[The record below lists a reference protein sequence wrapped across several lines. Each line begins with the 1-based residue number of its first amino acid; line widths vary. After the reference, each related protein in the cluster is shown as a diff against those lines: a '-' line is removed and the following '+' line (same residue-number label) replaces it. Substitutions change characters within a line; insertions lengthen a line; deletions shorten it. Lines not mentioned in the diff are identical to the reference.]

1 MNLLQ
6 WIPSAIVFVG
16 FLGLIVW
23 VSFYARSGDGEE

>member
-1 MNLLQ
+1 MNLLE

-23 VSFYARSGDGEE
+23 ASIYARSIDGQD